1 MAKVKWDFCCMPKAE
16 GGLGI
21 IDIREM
27 ADRLA
32 AKWILRGML
41 NPNLGWAWLINRKN
55 HLIHIQGFHKWKAL
69 LFSTILASKIGI
81 ATKGSNLAVSL

>member
-1 MAKVKWDFCCMPKAE
+1 MAKVKWDFCCAPKIE

-21 IDIREM
+21 IDIKEM

-41 NPNLGWAWLINRKN
+41 NPNLDWAWFLDRKN
-55 HLIHIQGFHKWKAL
+55 HLFSHPRIPQMDGITL
-69 LFSTILASKIGI
+69 LHYLC
-81 ATKGSNLAVSL
+81 